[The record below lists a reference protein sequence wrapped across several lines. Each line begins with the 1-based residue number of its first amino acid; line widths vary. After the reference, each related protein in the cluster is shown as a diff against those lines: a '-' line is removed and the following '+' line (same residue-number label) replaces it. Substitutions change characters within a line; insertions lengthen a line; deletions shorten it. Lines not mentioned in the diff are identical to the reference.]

1 MSDTLSESEVFDVLY
16 AIERG
21 EVVLASEGPVWAE
34 DDATEVAF
42 VNDEGWR
49 LVVLFEEAEW
59 GGLTSITAPDGR
71 ELRLGEGEYTLDHMS
86 DLCDY
91 APDADTIERCYLQAP
106 SAD

>member
-1 MSDTLSESEVFDVLY
+1 MSDTLSESEVFDVLN

-21 EVVLASEGPVWAE
+21 EVVLATEGPVWAE

-59 GGLTSITAPDGR
+59 GGLTSITAPHGGP
-71 ELRLGEGEYTLDHMS
+71 L
-86 DLCDY
+86 
-91 APDADTIERCYLQAP
+91 
-106 SAD
+106 